1 MSQIILPMEAYKAK
15 LDQMFKTTSEYKW
28 VKHLVETEKRLQ
40 ELSDK
45 LSLVLIETEDAML
58 QIDGSKAGYWHVMY
72 RNDPPADPSLF
83 PVQNEDGSPAEP
95 GQWLV
100 DRFWQ
105 NNIKR
110 PGRLEEMRK
119 NQEEVERRK
128 AKEEEARSE
137 ENIDEMFLY
146 YKSIKNPSYNFGTKG
161 WRNRLAKAD
170 GK

>member
-1 MSQIILPMEAYKAK
+1 MSNQLILPMEAYKAK
-15 LDQMFKTTSEYKW
+15 LDQMYKTTNEFKW
-28 VKHLVETEKRLQ
+28 VSHLVETEKRLQ

-45 LSLVLIETEDAML
+45 LSLVLIETGEAAL
-58 QIDGSKAGYWHVMY
+58 QMPGTKANYWHVQY
-72 RNDPPADPSLF
+72 KNDPPSDPSFF

-105 NNIKR
+105 NNVKR
-110 PGRLEEMRK
+110 PGRLEELRK

-128 AKEEEARSE
+128 AKEEEAQSE
-137 ENIDEMFLY
+137 ENVEEMFLR
-146 YKSIKNPSYNFGTKG
+146 YKAMKNPSYHFGTKN
-161 WRNRLAKAD
+161 WRNKLAKV